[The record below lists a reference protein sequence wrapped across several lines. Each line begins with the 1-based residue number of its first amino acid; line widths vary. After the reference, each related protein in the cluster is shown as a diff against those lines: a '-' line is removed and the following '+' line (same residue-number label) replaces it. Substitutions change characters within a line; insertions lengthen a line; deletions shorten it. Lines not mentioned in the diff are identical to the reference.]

1 MSIYFG
7 ICLAIQLK
15 ISLILQSDKVPYGAA
30 LEIFLRVM
38 NSCRCGSQE
47 WQMLMKQ
54 IISMEPNYRVQAV
67 LI

>member
-15 ISLILQSDKVPYGAA
+15 FSLILQSDKVPYGVA

-38 NSCRCGSQE
+38 NSCRCGSHCE
-47 WQMLMKQ
+47 LHK
-54 IISMEPNYRVQAV
+54 NGKC
-67 LI
+67 L